1 MAPAEQLETQHELR
15 VVDRSNAKSQ
25 NCARGEILKSGGTRE
40 AYTVRIA
47 NALGIR
53 KARGV
58 RMSEISYADAL
69 NTFGRWE
76 SQNKKLAV
84 LGSNSG
90 CVISLRNA
98 RVTLCLD
105 DMLQLT
111 FSEDGILR
119 LFLRGATFA
128 PADPKDFPADSGI
141 WSADLEAGV
150 QIRFVNIEMQCF
162 LFPSRGNISN

>member
-1 MAPAEQLETQHELR
+1 
-15 VVDRSNAKSQ
+15 
-25 NCARGEILKSGGTRE
+25 
-40 AYTVRIA
+40 
-47 NALGIR
+47 
-53 KARGV
+53 
-58 RMSEISYADAL
+58 MSEISYADAL

-76 SQNKKLAV
+76 RQNEKLAV

-119 LFLRGATFA
+119 FFLRGATFA
-128 PADPKDFPADSGI
+128 LADPKDFPAESRV
-141 WSADLEAGV
+141 WFAEFEKGV

-162 LFPSRGNISN
+162 IFPSRGNRYD

>member
-1 MAPAEQLETQHELR
+1 
-15 VVDRSNAKSQ
+15 
-25 NCARGEILKSGGTRE
+25 
-40 AYTVRIA
+40 
-47 NALGIR
+47 
-53 KARGV
+53 
-58 RMSEISYADAL
+58 MSEISYADAL

-76 SQNKKLAV
+76 SQNEKLAV

-98 RVTLCLD
+98 CVTLCLD
-105 DMLQLT
+105 DLLQLT

-119 LFLRGATFA
+119 FFLRGAAFSS
-128 PADPKDFPADSGI
+128 ADPKDFPADSGI

-162 LFPSRGNISN
+162 LFPACANRSG